1 MLTKLFERNLGGLD
15 RLLRFYLG
23 LAMLAYALPYWAPQ
37 TGWNWIGLFGIVPLL
52 TAVSG
57 RCSLYSLAGLSSC
70 PR

>member
-1 MLTKLFERNLGGLD
+1 MLSKLFERNLGGLD
-15 RLLRFYLG
+15 RLLRLYLG

-37 TGWNWIGLFGIVPLL
+37 NGWNWIGLLGIVPLL

-57 RCSLYSLAGLSSC
+57 RCSLYGLVGLSSC